1 MLKQK
6 IKYWLIAIRPF
17 SFTGSIIPVT
27 LGALLALKHNRFEI
41 IYFILSLIAIVLLQA
56 AVNLLSDHVDFE
68 NNVDTVDSFGSS
80 GVILKNMLTSKSV
93 QIGGYICLFLGCMIG
108 LFLTYQRG
116 VLILLLGLIGAFG
129 GYSYTGKPLR
139 LKYRGLGAPLVF
151 LLFGPLMV
159 IGSYY
164 VQMQSISIVAL
175 YVSIPIGLL
184 TTAIL
189 HANDIRDIA
198 DDKKAG
204 IKTLSIMVG
213 LNRSKKIYYAMI
225 YLSYLAIALMI
236 LFHIVPYW
244 SLLCIITLPEAYKN
258 IKILYLA
265 KEMNTGLIFLDK
277 STAKL
282 QAQFGI
288 ILIGSFLLNTFIG

>member
-1 MLKQK
+1 
-6 IKYWLIAIRPF
+6 
-17 SFTGSIIPVT
+17 
-27 LGALLALKHNRFEI
+27 
-41 IYFILSLIAIVLLQA
+41 
-56 AVNLLSDHVDFE
+56 
-68 NNVDTVDSFGSS
+68 
-80 GVILKNMLTSKSV
+80 
-93 QIGGYICLFLGCMIG
+93 
-108 LFLTYQRG
+108 
-116 VLILLLGLIGAFG
+116 
-129 GYSYTGKPLR
+129 
-139 LKYRGLGAPLVF
+139 
-151 LLFGPLMV
+151 MV